1 MLDTTMPRARQAA
14 TSMLS
19 VPVAETATSRSRSSR
34 GRMAPGSGA
43 LLMIAIVA
51 PPRRAATSAA
61 ATRSCSAQ
69 VCAKDGLRT
78 VASIAPR
85 SRKTTCSTI
94 ISTAS
99 FAHYGAPHSVWR
111 SRHLDRGGVGPRPA
125 EGARVGDD
133 SLAPEGRVGEDE
145 RAAFNVLDAHLA
157 RRALGERLE
166 VAPAPVHRRVLR
178 PGRDRRDAL
187 VAVPQRMDVGAL
199 ERLDQRRIAA
209 HQLLSTDAEP
219 GPLTTMYNIA
229 PISARFFR
237 KWLIWL
243 TRCAGSYSQNR
254 CAMPVAITT

>member
-99 FAHYGAPHSVWR
+99 LAHYGAPHSVWR
-111 SRHLDRGGVGPRPA
+111 SRHLDVGLD
-125 EGARVGDD
+125 RV
-133 SLAPEGRVGEDE
+133 
-145 RAAFNVLDAHLA
+145 
-157 RRALGERLE
+157 
-166 VAPAPVHRRVLR
+166 VLR
-178 PGRDRRDAL
+178 YHWAPTLATEPPL
-187 VAVPQRMDVGAL
+187 VM
-199 ERLDQRRIAA
+199 EEAA
-209 HQLLSTDAEP
+209 
-219 GPLTTMYNIA
+219 
-229 PISARFFR
+229 
-237 KWLIWL
+237 
-243 TRCAGSYSQNR
+243 
-254 CAMPVAITT
+254 

>member
-85 SRKTTCSTI
+85 S
-94 ISTAS
+94 
-99 FAHYGAPHSVWR
+99 VWR
-111 SRHLDRGGVGPRPA
+111 SRHLDVGLDRGGVAPRPA

-145 RAAFNVLDAHLA
+145 RAAFDVLDAHLA

-178 PGRDRRDAL
+178 PGRDRRGAL

>member
-1 MLDTTMPRARQAA
+1 MNEADRSWPSSLVKRLPDALRQAA
-14 TSMLS
+14 VEPALDDEGIDHSADVVDGVIRNELDCARFRIDLELAD
-19 VPVAETATSRSRSSR
+19 VRSIGEREVR
-34 GRMAPGSGA
+34 RIVERA
-43 LLMIAIVA
+43 LVQARFEGLEREAV
-51 PPRRAATSAA
+51 RDVCRA
-61 ATRSCSAQ
+61 
-69 VCAKDGLRT
+69 
-78 VASIAPR
+78 
-85 SRKTTCSTI
+85 
-94 ISTAS
+94 
-99 FAHYGAPHSVWR
+99 
-111 SRHLDRGGVGPRPA
+111 RHLVEAHGAVGARDLEPACLELDVAGRRLQEVRRDVPALFRDLFGRLVKRGAAHRDGARAERPGAHRHRGGV
-125 EGARVGDD
+125 
-133 SLAPEGRVGEDE
+133 
-145 RAAFNVLDAHLA
+145 
-157 RRALGERLE
+157 
-166 VAPAPVHRRVLR
+166 VHRRVLR